1 MFHLIL
7 NIPMRFFLV
16 SLLLITFIPGYS
28 LDRPDSTKSKLTISG
43 SFSINSNGI
52 ASIPAFSL
60 GKPAM
65 MGSFTLQKKRFSY
78 DPVIAYGLNMRPWII
93 DNWLH
98 YRLIYTPK
106 FELRTGVDFAM
117 FFSNI
122 DSADFNI
129 LQGQQYITA
138 EIAGVFRFT
147 PKNSLSVMYWSD
159 NGQDHGTIDGHFYNI
174 MYDHSDIEIGKSV
187 LLAVNVQVFYI
198 DYTGKNDGL
207 FVAPRLASAVK
218 KVPLSLFF
226 QATQPVTS
234 NVEPW
239 PGFKWNIGLGYL
251 F

>member
-1 MFHLIL
+1 
-7 NIPMRFFLV
+7 MRFFLV
-16 SLLLITFIPGYS
+16 SILLLGSVSAYS
-28 LDRPDSTKSKLTISG
+28 FSRPDSTKSRLAVSG

-60 GKPAM
+60 GKPALI
-65 MGSFTLQKKRFSY
+65 GSFTLQKNRFSY

-122 DSADFNI
+122 DSSDYTI

-138 EIAGVFRFT
+138 EIAAIIKFT
-147 PKNSLSVMYWSD
+147 PKNSLSAMYWSD
-159 NGQDHGTIDGHFYNI
+159 NGQDHGTIKGHFFNI
-174 MYDHSDIEIGKSV
+174 MYDQTDIEIGRSV
-187 LLAVNVQVFYI
+187 LLALNVQVFYL
-198 DYTGKNDGL
+198 DYTGENDGL
-207 FVAPRLASAVK
+207 FVSPKLASSVR